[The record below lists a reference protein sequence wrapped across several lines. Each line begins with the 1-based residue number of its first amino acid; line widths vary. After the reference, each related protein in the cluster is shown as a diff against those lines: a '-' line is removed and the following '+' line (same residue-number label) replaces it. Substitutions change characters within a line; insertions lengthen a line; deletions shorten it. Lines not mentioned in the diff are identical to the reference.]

1 MINFPFLEVIETNWF
16 YLTLHDGGRYH
27 IEICSA
33 NQWTGFYMITA
44 FVMKELIF
52 FKIICKIMKQP
63 ELLIDKKVSAKIS
76 FQSND
81 K

>member
-1 MINFPFLEVIETNWF
+1 MTKDMSFP
-16 YLTLHDGGRYH
+16 
-27 IEICSA
+27 EIPA